1 MNERDL
7 LEEVQSIR
15 WENELLPAGNVNE
28 IFNSF
33 YSCISAIID
42 RHAPLK
48 RMTKSEVKFMA
59 KPWITTA
66 IRKSIK
72 KKNEF
77 FKIYLKNKCEYNH
90 CKYKIYRNKLK
101 HLIIVSK
108 KFYFFICAQLELF
121 CDFLQF
127 DWLHER
133 AAFHDILARGPKE
146 LFFSKQAKE

>member
-28 IFNSF
+28 IFNSC
-33 YSCISAIID
+33 YSCISATCIIN

-72 KKNEF
+72 KKMN
-77 FKIYLKNKCEYNH
+77 YLK
-90 CKYKIYRNKLK
+90 
-101 HLIIVSK
+101 
-108 KFYFFICAQLELF
+108 FT
-121 CDFLQF
+121 
-127 DWLHER
+127 
-133 AAFHDILARGPKE
+133 
-146 LFFSKQAKE
+146 